1 MAREVE
7 ETDNGEILVVDDTP
21 QTLKLLAE
29 ILSSARH
36 RVRPADSGALAL
48 ASAEARPPDLIL
60 LDVKM
65 PQMNGFE
72 VCRRLK
78 QNPATQA
85 IPVIFLSGLSD
96 LDDRVQGFQL
106 GAVDF
111 VSKPFQREELLAR
124 VQTHLE
130 LSRLRNHLLA
140 EVTKQTHDLRSAYD
154 ELAKASR
161 LKDEFFSM
169 MSHELRTPL
178 TAVIGLTEILRTGAY
193 GSLKQEQS
201 EALGVIESSGR
212 RLLRMIN
219 NILEYAQL
227 GAGQGKLQ
235 LMECAVADLV
245 KSAMES
251 IRSHAEMKNI
261 LMDFQMTEPNWLIWL
276 DPQIV
281 KKILVAL
288 LENAVKFTDAGGSA
302 GIVARTA
309 ADGKVVEFEVWDTG
323 RGIAEEELLWLF
335 KPFLQLDAGLDR
347 MHDGSGLGLALAQKL
362 ANFHGGKI
370 TVTSKLAEGSRFV
383 VSLPQTR
390 GEHE

>member
-235 LMECAVADLV
+235 LMECSVADLV
-245 KSAMES
+245 KSALES

-261 LMDFQMTEPNWLIWL
+261 LLDFQMTESNWLIWL

-288 LENAVKFTDAGGSA
+288 LENAVKFTDTGGSA
-302 GIVARTA
+302 GIVVRTA

-323 RGIAEEELLWLF
+323 HGIAEEELLNLF

-347 MHDGSGLGLALAQKL
+347 MYDGSGLGLALAQKL
-362 ANFHGGKI
+362 ANFHGGEI
-370 TVTSKLAEGSRFV
+370 RVTSKLAEGSRFV

>member
-1 MAREVE
+1 ME

-235 LMECAVADLV
+235 LMECSVADLV
-245 KSAMES
+245 KSALES

-261 LMDFQMTEPNWLIWL
+261 LLDFQMTESNWLIWL

-288 LENAVKFTDAGGSA
+288 LENAVKFTDTGGSA
-302 GIVARTA
+302 GIVVRTA

-323 RGIAEEELLWLF
+323 HGIAEEELLNLF

-347 MHDGSGLGLALAQKL
+347 MYDGSGLGLALAQKL
-362 ANFHGGKI
+362 ANFHGGEI
-370 TVTSKLAEGSRFV
+370 RVTSKLAEGSRFV